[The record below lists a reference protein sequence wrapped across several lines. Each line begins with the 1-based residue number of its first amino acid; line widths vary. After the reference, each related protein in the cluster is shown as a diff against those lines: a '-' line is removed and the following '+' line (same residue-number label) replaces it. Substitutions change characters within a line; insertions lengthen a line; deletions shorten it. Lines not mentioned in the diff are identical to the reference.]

1 MRAGDFESPASA
13 SSATPANYNYNV
25 VCQNLQ
31 RIEEKI
37 LQACQKAGR
46 KREEIT
52 LLGASKYADAE
63 KIRQAYWCGVKVFG
77 ESRAQDFLKK
87 LESLKDLPIEWHFIG
102 NLQTNKVK
110 YIIDK
115 VSLIH
120 SVDRPSLAEEINKR
134 AEKIQKVQDVL
145 IEVNVGGEETKGG
158 VSPEGLSRL
167 FEYCLSLK
175 NLKVIGLMTI
185 PPNIKDPEKV
195 RPYFAKLRQLKEK
208 LQEAYGIELPHL
220 SMGMSND
227 FEVAIEEGA
236 TIIRLGSALFSSNF
250 HL

>member
-25 VCQNLQ
+25 VCQNVQ
-31 RIEEKI
+31 RIEERI
-37 LQACQKAGR
+37 LQACQRSGR
-46 KREEIT
+46 SREEII

-63 KIRQAYWCGVKVFG
+63 KIRQAYQCGVKVFG

-87 LESLKDLPIEWHFIG
+87 LEILKDLPIDWHFIG
-102 NLQTNKVK
+102 RLQTNKVK

-120 SVDRPSLAEEINKR
+120 SVDRPNLAEEINKR

-145 IEVNVGGEETKGG
+145 IEVNVGNEETKGG
-158 VSPEGLSRL
+158 VSPEELKNL
-167 FEYCLSLK
+167 FEYCLNLK
-175 NLKVIGLMTI
+175 NIRVLGLMAI
-185 PPNIKDPEKV
+185 PPYEEDPEKV
-195 RPYFAKLRQLKEK
+195 RPYFIKLRKLKEMLEK
-208 LQEAYGIELPHL
+208 DYGIKLPHL

-227 FEVAIEEGA
+227 FEVAVEEGA
-236 TIIRLGSALFSSNF
+236 TILRIGSALFS
-250 HL
+250 